1 MEKAPWPMTNWEDG
15 MMSTIFSSPRAGWS
29 VNSAFPLYLL
39 ISFSIG
45 SVLSILFCYHADC
58 LDWGN
63 FVGCRWVFSN
73 QVPFLFFNKSFACFR
88 QTLNFWQNIKSLIAH
103 VFSSLQF
110 SLSQVGLW
118 LWTSSCMKEGGLSYD
133 VEVLTFNEQG
143 DEIILL
149 KIGPPTVAH
158 RRSILTS
165 SFPVTP
171 YTMSHLILFFCSQ
184 PFVCLFVCY
193 LRSGEPRCKVDL
205 LDGEAQPQPLQFE
218 AGIFWK
224 GGEGEEKSRQS
235 A

>member
-1 MEKAPWPMTNWEDG
+1 MTNWEDG
-15 MMSTIFSSPRAGWS
+15 MMSTIFSSPQAGWS

-73 QVPFLFFNKSFACFR
+73 QVPQAFLFFNKSFACFR

-149 KIGPPTVAH
+149 KIGPPTINIDTLLPGH
-158 RRSILTS
+158 SFYYESLDSLFLLT
-165 SFPVTP
+165 T
-171 YTMSHLILFFCSQ
+171 
-184 PFVCLFVCY
+184 VCLFVIWDQ
-193 LRSGEPRCKVDL
+193 GT
-205 LDGEAQPQPLQFE
+205 
-218 AGIFWK
+218 
-224 GGEGEEKSRQS
+224 
-235 A
+235 